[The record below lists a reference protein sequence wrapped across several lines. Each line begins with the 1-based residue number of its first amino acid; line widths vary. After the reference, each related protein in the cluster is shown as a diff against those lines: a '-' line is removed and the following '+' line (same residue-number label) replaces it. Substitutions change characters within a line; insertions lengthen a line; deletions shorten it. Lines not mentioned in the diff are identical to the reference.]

1 MSEVK
6 GTIKVIQKTQ
16 VVSEKFQK
24 REFVL
29 TTEDKYPQDVLFQLS
44 QDNCD
49 LVDIFKAGDK
59 VTLAYNLR
67 GREWVNP
74 QCETKYFNTLEVW
87 KMNYQDETI
96 KPSKATGIVKNFQED
111 MINTMTQEADSLP
124 F

>member
-6 GTIKVIQKTQ
+6 GTIKAIKKTQ
-16 VVSEKFQK
+16 VISDKFKK

-49 LVDIFKAGDK
+49 LVDIFKEGDK

-67 GREWVNP
+67 GIEWVSP
-74 QCETKYFNTLEVW
+74 KGETKYFNTLEVW
-87 KMNYQDETI
+87 KMNYQDETM
-96 KPSKATGIVKNFQED
+96 KPAVKEEVQEVKESGD
-111 MINTMTQEADSLP
+111 LP

>member
-1 MSEVK
+1 MNELK
-6 GTIKVIQKTQ
+6 GTIKVIKKTQ
-16 VVSEKFQK
+16 VISDKFKK

-49 LVDIFKAGDK
+49 LVDIFKEGDK

-67 GREWVNP
+67 GIEWVSP
-74 QCETKYFNTLEVW
+74 KGETKWFNTLEVW
-87 KMNYQDETI
+87 KMNYQDETMKPVVKEELQET
-96 KPSKATGIVKNFQED
+96 KPSGD
-111 MINTMTQEADSLP
+111 LP

>member
-1 MSEVK
+1 MNEVK
-6 GTIKVIQKTQ
+6 GTIKAIKKTQ
-16 VVSEKFQK
+16 VISEKYRK

-49 LVDIFKAGDK
+49 LVDIFKEGDK

-67 GREWVNP
+67 GIEWVSP
-74 QCETKYFNTLEVW
+74 KGETKYFNTLEVW
-87 KMNYQDETI
+87 KMNYQDETM
-96 KPSKATGIVKNFQED
+96 KPAVKEEEVQEV
-111 MINTMTQEADSLP
+111 NQSDSLP

>member
-1 MSEVK
+1 MSTEVK
-6 GTIKVIQKTQ
+6 GTIKEIKSIQVI
-16 VVSEKFQK
+16 SEKYRK

-49 LVDIFKAGDK
+49 LVDIFKAGDN

-67 GREWVNP
+67 GREWINP
-74 QCETKYFNTLEVW
+74 QGETKYFNTLEVW
-87 KMNYQDETI
+87 KMNYQDETM
-96 KPSKATGIVKNFQED
+96 KAVVKEEVQEVNQSGD
-111 MINTMTQEADSLP
+111 LP

>member
-1 MSEVK
+1 MNEVK
-6 GTIKVIQKTQ
+6 GTIKAIKKTQ
-16 VVSEKFQK
+16 VVSEKYRK

-49 LVDIFKAGDK
+49 LVDIFKVGDK

-67 GREWVNP
+67 GIEWVSP
-74 QCETKYFNTLEVW
+74 KGETKWFNTLEVW
-87 KMNYQDETI
+87 KMNYQDETM
-96 KPSKATGIVKNFQED
+96 KPVVKEKTPQE
-111 MINTMTQEADSLP
+111 TKEVDSLP

>member
-6 GTIKVIQKTQ
+6 GTIKEIKATQ
-16 VVSEKFQK
+16 VVSDKFKK

-44 QDNCD
+44 QDNCE

-59 VTLAYNLR
+59 VVLAYNLR
-67 GREWVNP
+67 GREWVNA
-74 QCETKYFNTLEVW
+74 QGESKYFNTLEVW
-87 KMNYQDETI
+87 KIKYQDETI
-96 KPSKATGIVKNFQED
+96 KPTKATGIVENFKED
-111 MINTMTQEADSLP
+111 MINTMSQESDMLP

>member
-1 MSEVK
+1 MSTEVK
-6 GTIKVIQKTQ
+6 GTIKEIKVTQ
-16 VVSEKFQK
+16 VVSEKYKK

-49 LVDIFKAGDK
+49 LVNIFKAGDK

-74 QCETKYFNTLEVW
+74 QGETKYFNTLEVW

-96 KPSKATGIVKNFQED
+96 KPVVKEEVQEVK
-111 MINTMTQEADSLP
+111 EVDSLP

>member
-6 GTIKVIQKTQ
+6 GTIKEIKAIQ
-16 VVSEKFQK
+16 VVSDKFKK

-49 LVDIFKAGDK
+49 LANTFKAGDK
-59 VTLAYNLR
+59 VILAYNLR

-74 QCETKYFNTLEVW
+74 QGETKYFNTLEVW
-87 KMNYQDETI
+87 KMNYQDETM
-96 KPSKATGIVKNFQED
+96 KAVVKEEVQEENVD
-111 MINTMTQEADSLP
+111 LP

>member
-1 MSEVK
+1 MSTEVK
-6 GTIKVIQKTQ
+6 GTIKEIRPTQ
-16 VVSEKFQK
+16 VVSEKYKK

-49 LVDIFKAGDK
+49 LANIFKPGDK
-59 VTLAYNLR
+59 IVLAYNLR

-74 QCETKYFNTLEVW
+74 QGETKYFNTLEVW
-87 KMNYQDETI
+87 KMNYQDETM
-96 KPSKATGIVKNFQED
+96 KPVVKEELQEV
-111 MINTMTQEADSLP
+111 NQSADLP

>member
-1 MSEVK
+1 MSTEVK
-6 GTIKVIQKTQ
+6 GTIKEIKATQ
-16 VVSEKFQK
+16 VVSEKYRK

-49 LVDIFKAGDK
+49 LVNIFKAGDK
-59 VTLAYNLR
+59 IVLAYNLR

-74 QCETKYFNTLEVW
+74 QGETKYFNTLEVW

-96 KPSKATGIVKNFQED
+96 KLVVKEEVQETKEVSD
-111 MINTMTQEADSLP
+111 LP

>member
-16 VVSEKFQK
+16 VVSDKFKK

-49 LVDIFKAGDK
+49 LVDIFKSGDK

-74 QCETKYFNTLEVW
+74 QGETKYFNTLEVW

-96 KPSKATGIVKNFQED
+96 KAVVKEETPQEVNQSGD
-111 MINTMTQEADSLP
+111 LP